1 MNYFGNYFTPDFRPT
16 TRRIRGKSLKK
27 CYLRNS
33 SDIYVYMRDIQMVD
47 LKAQYEKIGPEID
60 SAIKSVLESTAFIKG
75 PDVKLFEEELQNYM
89 GVRHVVSCANGTDA
103 LYLAMM
109 VLGLK
114 PGDEV
119 ITTNFT
125 FIATV
130 EVVALLGLKLVLV
143 DPDPGTFNI
152 SVDAIRKAIT
162 PKTKAIVP
170 VHLFG
175 QCADMESIMMIA
187 AEYNLFVIEDAA
199 QATGSEYIFSDG
211 SRKKAGTIGHIGTT
225 SFFPSKNLGCYG
237 DGGALYTNDD
247 NYARKLRS
255 IANHGMKVRY
265 HYDDIGVNSRL
276 DTIQAAIL
284 RVKLKYLSEFNTLR
298 RIVADFYDE
307 SFAGCLALITPERAG
322 YSTHIFHQYTLKVKN
337 GKRDQLKNYLESLKI
352 PTMVY
357 YPGPLH
363 LQEAYR
369 NLGYNENDFSL
380 TSSLC
385 REVLSLPMHPE
396 MEQDQ
401 LDYIASGIINF
412 FDKTI

>member
-1 MNYFGNYFTPDFRPT
+1 
-16 TRRIRGKSLKK
+16 
-27 CYLRNS
+27 
-33 SDIYVYMRDIQMVD
+33 MREIQMVD
-47 LKAQYEKIGPEID
+47 LKAQYEKIGTEVD
-60 SAIKSVLESTAFIKG
+60 MAIKSVLESTAFIKG
-75 PDVKLFEEELQNYM
+75 PDVKLFEEELQEYM
-89 GVRHVVSCANGTDA
+89 GVKHVVSCANGTDA

-109 VLGLK
+109 VLGLN

-130 EVVALLGLKLVLV
+130 EVVALLGLKLVIV
-143 DPDPGTFNI
+143 EPDPGTFNI
-152 SVDAIRKAIT
+152 SVDAVKKAIT
-162 PKTKAIVP
+162 PHTKAIVP

-175 QCADMESIMMIA
+175 QCADMESLMELA
-187 AEYNLFVIEDAA
+187 QKHNLYIIEDAA
-199 QATGSEYIFSDG
+199 QATGSDYIFRNG
-211 SRKKAGTIGHIGTT
+211 TIKKAGTIGHIGTT

-247 NYARKLRS
+247 AFAKKLRS

-284 RVKLKYLSEFNTLR
+284 RVKLKYLTEFNAAR
-298 RIVADFYDE
+298 SVVAAHYDE
-307 SFAGCLALITPERAG
+307 AFTGCHQITIPERAA
-322 YSTHIFHQYTLKVKN
+322 YSSHIFHQYTIKVGG
-337 GKRDQLKNYLESLKI
+337 GKRDDLKKHLETNNI
-352 PTMVY
+352 PSMVY

-369 NLGYNENDFSL
+369 HLGYKETDFPV
-380 TSSLC
+380 TNSLC
-385 REVLSLPMHPE
+385 KEVLSLPMHPD

-401 LDYIASGIINF
+401 LDYIILKVLEF
-412 FDKTI
+412 FNKK

>member
-1 MNYFGNYFTPDFRPT
+1 
-16 TRRIRGKSLKK
+16 
-27 CYLRNS
+27 
-33 SDIYVYMRDIQMVD
+33 MVD

-75 PDVKLFEEELQNYM
+75 PDVKLFEEELQRYM
-89 GVRHVVSCANGTDA
+89 GVRHVISCANGTDA
-103 LYLAMM
+103 LHLAMM

-152 SVDAIRKAIT
+152 SCDSIRKAIT
-162 PKTKAIVP
+162 PRTKAIVP

-175 QCADMESIMMIA
+175 QCADMEKIMAIA
-187 AEYNLFVIEDAA
+187 KEHDLFVVEDAA
-199 QATGSEYIFSDG
+199 QATGADYIFSDG
-211 SRKKAGTIGHIGTT
+211 SVKKAGTIGHIGTT

-247 NYARKLRS
+247 NIARKLRS
-255 IANHGMKVRY
+255 IANHGMKERY
-265 HYDDIGVNSRL
+265 HYSDIGVNSRL
-276 DTIQAAIL
+276 DTLQAAIL
-284 RVKLKYLSEFNTLR
+284 RVKLKYLSDFNNAR
-298 RIVADFYDE
+298 KNVADFYDE
-307 SFAGCLALITPERAG
+307 AFAGCLSLILPERSA

-337 GKRDQLKNYLESLKI
+337 GKRDELKKYLESFKI
-352 PTMVY
+352 PSMVY

-363 LQEAYR
+363 LQEAYK
-369 NLGYNENDFSL
+369 NLGYGENDFPV
-380 TSSLC
+380 SSALC
-385 REVLSLPMHPE
+385 REVLSLPMHPD
-396 MEQDQ
+396 MEQEQ
-401 LDYIASGIINF
+401 LDFIASSIIKF
-412 FDKTI
+412 YDKSA

>member
-1 MNYFGNYFTPDFRPT
+1 
-16 TRRIRGKSLKK
+16 
-27 CYLRNS
+27 
-33 SDIYVYMRDIQMVD
+33 MVD
-47 LKAQYEKIGPEID
+47 LKAQYEKIGTEVD
-60 SAIKSVLESTAFIKG
+60 AAIKSVLVSTAFIKG
-75 PDVKLFEEELQNYM
+75 PDVKLFEEELQEYM
-89 GVRHVVSCANGTDA
+89 GVKHVVSCANGTDA

-130 EVVALLGLKLVLV
+130 EVVALLGLKLVIV
-143 DPDPGTFNI
+143 EPDPGTYNI
-152 SVDAIRKAIT
+152 SVDAVKKAIT

-175 QCADMESIMMIA
+175 QCADMEGLMELA
-187 AEYNLFVIEDAA
+187 QKHNLYIIEDAA
-199 QATGSEYIFSDG
+199 QATGTDYIFKNG
-211 SRKKAGTIGHIGTT
+211 TIKKAGAIGHIGTT

-247 NYARKLRS
+247 AFAKKLRS
-255 IANHGMKVRY
+255 ISNHGMKVRY

-284 RVKLKYLSEFNTLR
+284 RVKLKYLTEFNAAR
-298 RIVADFYDE
+298 RVVAAHYDE
-307 SFAGCLALITPERAG
+307 AFAGCPQLTTPERAVF
-322 YSTHIFHQYTLKVKN
+322 SSHIFHQYTIKVGG
-337 GKRDQLKNYLESLKI
+337 GKRDDLKKHLESNNI
-352 PTMVY
+352 PSMVY

-369 NLGYNENDFSL
+369 HLGYKDTDFPV
-380 TSSLC
+380 TTALC
-385 REVLSLPMHPE
+385 KEVLSLPIHPD
-396 MEQDQ
+396 MEQEQ
-401 LDYIASGIINF
+401 VDYIILKVLDF
-412 FDKTI
+412 FNTK